1 MRQVSLHLAPQD
13 GILRQEA
20 QYINGQ
26 NTWSNKAN
34 AEFTFK
40 FHGTKAYLMG
50 TTDPGHGQADV
61 YIDDKLVE
69 TINTHAE
76 SRSTGAKIFES
87 EDLTD
92 ADHTLRLVAKTDA
105 AIGVEAGLRNQQR
118 WRRND
123 RA

>member
-1 MRQVSLHLAPQD
+1 
-13 GILRQEA
+13 
-20 QYINGQ
+20 
-26 NTWSNKAN
+26 
-34 AEFTFK
+34 
-40 FHGTKAYLMG
+40 MG

-105 AIGVEAGLRNQQR
+105 AIGVEAAYVINNGGVGMIELEKDAYTMNEKKS
-118 WRRND
+118 
-123 RA
+123 

>member
-1 MRQVSLHLAPQD
+1 MV
-13 GILRQEA
+13 
-20 QYINGQ
+20 
-26 NTWSNKAN
+26 NKAN

-105 AIGVEAGLRNQQR
+105 AIGVEAAYVINNGGVGMIELEKMHIR
-118 WRRND
+118 
-123 RA
+123 